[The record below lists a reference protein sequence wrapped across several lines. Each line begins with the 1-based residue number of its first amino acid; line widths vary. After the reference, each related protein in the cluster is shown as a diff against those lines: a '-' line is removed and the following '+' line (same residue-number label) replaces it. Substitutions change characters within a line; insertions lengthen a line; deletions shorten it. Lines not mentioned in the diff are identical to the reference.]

1 MFRRH
6 AMLTVQKKNI
16 LRLEQKTNTRR
27 NDLRKEFNRNVLHA
41 GGESA
46 TTVTLKK
53 SSKPNK
59 KFSVTVGKKT
69 IHFGQRGAEDFTIHK
84 DAVRMVSY
92 VRRHSYCKKGSPQC
106 KWFDAVVSKG
116 NIVSTMRSNAHAKKS
131 LRESWGKD
139 GIATPGFWS
148 RWLLWSHPTLE
159 GAKRFIRN
167 TFNVRFS

>member
-1 MFRRH
+1 
-6 AMLTVQKKNI
+6 MLTVQKKNI
-16 LRLEQKTNTRR
+16 LRLEQKTKTRR
-27 NDLRKEFNRNVLHA
+27 NGLRREFNRHVLRA
-41 GGESA
+41 GGVSP

-69 IHFGQRGAEDFTIHK
+69 IHFGQRGAEDFTMHK
-84 DAVRMVSY
+84 NPERMVSY

-106 KWFDAVVSKG
+106 KWFDIVVNRGSNN

-139 GIATPGFWS
+139 GIATAGFWS

-159 GAKRFIRN
+159 GAKRFIRK
-167 TFNVRFS
+167 TFKVRFS